1 MSYMSLVGGKGLR
14 GQKIKATFLEQERT
28 KRKKE
33 ALGKRQR

>member
-1 MSYMSLVGGKGLR
+1 MSYTSLAGGKGLK

-33 ALGKRQR
+33 VLVKRQR